1 MIKFFSQIEAY
12 DGKTN
17 QVKVKDE
24 KGITYVVPLAFDG
37 SMVRIDKYTPV
48 IVMMSDHATG
58 DIDFDSEQRIRI
70 DAVAIPIYN
79 KERLDPDEVTN
90 TRKQIGKIANR
101 KIESYVETG
110 KNIRMHSGHG
120 GRQTLTVTGNQT
132 IVEDPKFMNPD
143 FSYGDFA
150 APENFLL
157 RFRPDFPYI
166 LPELLPNAD
175 IFKKAAKLGKAL
187 VKLMRS

>member
-1 MIKFFSQIEAY
+1 MIKFFSSIEAY

-37 SMVRIDKYTPV
+37 SMMRIDKYTPV
-48 IVMMSDHATG
+48 IVIMSDQAMS

-79 KERLDPDEVTN
+79 KQRLNPDEITN
-90 TRKQIGKIANR
+90 TRKQIGKISDG

-110 KNIRMHSGHG
+110 DSIYIHSGHAG
-120 GRQTLTVTGNQT
+120 KQTLTVTGNQT
-132 IVEDPKFMNPD
+132 IVEDAKFMNPD

-150 APENFLL
+150 VPENFLL

-187 VKLMRS
+187 VKLLQ

>member
-1 MIKFFSQIEAY
+1 LIKFFSHIEEY

-17 QVKVKDE
+17 QIKVKDDG
-24 KGITYVVPLAFDG
+24 GIVYVVPLAFDG
-37 SMVRIDKYTPV
+37 SMIRIDKYTPV
-48 IVMMSDHATG
+48 IVIMSDQAMG

-79 KERLDPDEVTN
+79 KERLNPDEVTN
-90 TRKQIGKIANR
+90 TRKQIGKIANK
-101 KIESYVETG
+101 KIESYIETG
-110 KNIRMHSGHG
+110 NSVCIHSGHAG
-120 GRQTLTVTGNQT
+120 KQTLTVTGNQT
-132 IVEDPKFMNPD
+132 IVEDAKFMNPD

-150 APENFLL
+150 SPENFLL

-187 VKLMRS
+187 IKLMRN

>member
-1 MIKFFSQIEAY
+1 MIKFFSHIEEF

-37 SMVRIDKYTPV
+37 SMARIDKHTPV
-48 IVMMSDHATG
+48 VVIMSDQAMS
-58 DIDFDSEQRIRI
+58 DVDFDSEQRIRI

-79 KERLDPDEVTN
+79 KQRLNSDEVTN
-90 TRKQIGKIANR
+90 TRKQIGKISDG

-110 KNIRMHSGHG
+110 DSIYIHSGHAG
-120 GRQTLTVTGNQT
+120 KQTLTVTGNET
-132 IVEDPKFMNPD
+132 IVEDAKFMNPD

-157 RFRPDFPYI
+157 RFRPDFPYV

-175 IFKKAAKLGKAL
+175 IFKKAAKLGRAL
-187 VKLMRS
+187 IKLLK

>member
-17 QVKVKDE
+17 QVKVKDD

-37 SMVRIDKYTPV
+37 SMVRIDRYTPV
-48 IVMMSDHATG
+48 IVIMSDHATG

-90 TRKQIGKIANR
+90 TRKQIGKITNR

-110 KNIRMHSGHG
+110 DSIYIHSGHG
-120 GRQTLTVTGNQT
+120 GKQTLTVTGNQT
-132 IVEDPKFMNPD
+132 IVEDAKFMNPD

-157 RFRPDFPYI
+157 RFRPDFPYA

-187 VKLMRS
+187 VRLMKG

>member
-1 MIKFFSQIEAY
+1 MIKFFSHIEEF

-17 QVKVKDE
+17 QIKVKDE

-37 SMVRIDKYTPV
+37 NMIRIDKNTPV
-48 IVMMSDHATG
+48 IVIMSDQAMS
-58 DIDFDSEQRIRI
+58 DIDFDTEQRIRI

-79 KERLDPDEVTN
+79 KERLNPDEITN
-90 TRKQIGKIANR
+90 TRKQIGKIANG

-110 KNIRMHSGHG
+110 KSIHIHSGHVG
-120 GRQTLTVTGNQT
+120 NQTLTVTGNQT
-132 IVEDPKFMNPD
+132 IVEDAKFMNPD